1 MIADPDT
8 LLAALYVELTDR
20 IIPLRGPGRRGPGR
34 PPQVTDAE
42 LACLAVAQVLL
53 RCDDERYWLCAAPR
67 LAGHLFP
74 RPLAHS
80 EYNTRLRQLAPLMEA
95 ALRWLA
101 DATPATGY
109 GYCASHSRWYW
120 GCKLLLMVDLLG
132 PLRCA
137 IEARDQCVASC
148 GISSKVAV
156 ITSST
161 ATRPGCAGGWRYGAR
176 PPGGQLPVAANQA
189 PVGATPEATNT
200 MGAMHG
206 SGSFTVALMS
216 AFPLMLAGNG
226 PVATLVTVAIP
237 PVMLWQ
243 LTIASKSAIVLMP
256 RRLAGTAGLSAK
268 TRPRTWICRRPS
280 LVREPVPEVIIHGS
294 PPPGT
299 MRIGLLAPT

>member
-101 DATPATGY
+101 DAPDPP
-109 GYCASHSRWYW
+109 R
-120 GCKLLLMVDLLG
+120 
-132 PLRCA
+132 PQRR
-137 IEARDQCVASC
+137 EAD
-148 GISSKVAV
+148 
-156 ITSST
+156 
-161 ATRPGCAGGWRYGAR
+161 
-176 PPGGQLPVAANQA
+176 
-189 PVGATPEATNT
+189 
-200 MGAMHG
+200 
-206 SGSFTVALMS
+206 
-216 AFPLMLAGNG
+216 
-226 PVATLVTVAIP
+226 P
-237 PVMLWQ
+237 PVPEL
-243 LTIASKSAIVLMP
+243 APPA
-256 RRLAGTAGLSAK
+256 RRGRHLDPEKPA
-268 TRPRTWICRRPS
+268 RPRTPRRPHPRRT
-280 LVREPVPEVIIHGS
+280 LGPHHPAAPRPQRPHLAQPAHRRPRQTIPDRLRPHLNCPHFPINDLDGDGRNVPEQAEDVPNNHTELTRS
-294 PPPGT
+294 SHRPRELGT
-299 MRIGLLAPT
+299 ITCPS